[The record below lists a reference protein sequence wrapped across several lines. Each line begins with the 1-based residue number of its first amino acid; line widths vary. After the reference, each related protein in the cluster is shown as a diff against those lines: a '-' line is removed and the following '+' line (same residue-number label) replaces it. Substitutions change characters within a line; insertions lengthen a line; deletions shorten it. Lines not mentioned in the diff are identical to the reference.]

1 MTTARV
7 FHFIV
12 LCDKELTTSPGAL
25 FLFILSQI
33 WLLGNTELRSK
44 LANSCSPGSGR
55 QGFEENHHVAYVFYA
70 SEKQIKSFLVF
81 FWDSDNHAHFLG
93 ALPDAHGCRCASTE
107 PTFCLF
113 TFLPEALISLDLTTH
128 SLPRFS
134 PHRFILHAAVRLTI
148 LKHVFF
154 FFTGHFPCQRNCS
167 HSLFT
172 MRWSSNMASNT
183 LPNKHLSISQV
194 LLCSEYSPPM
204 RGCSFIFPLF
214 IYLFIKETIIEC
226 QLYARCSDR

>member
-1 MTTARV
+1 M

-12 LCDKELTTSPGAL
+12 LCDKELTTCPGAL

-154 FFTGHFPCQRNCS
+154 FFYRSLPLSEKLQPFSVYYEMKFKYGIKYPPKQAPQYFS
-167 HSLFT
+167 SSSLF
-172 MRWSSNMASNT
+172 WIFSSNEGLLIY
-183 LPNKHLSISQV
+183 LPTFH
-194 LLCSEYSPPM
+194 
-204 RGCSFIFPLF
+204 LF
-214 IYLFIKETIIEC
+214 IH
-226 QLYARCSDR
+226 